1 MDITAALVPEGA
13 HQGRAIGALVMT
25 AFGAIWM
32 ISGANALSLLNWEIW
47 LIVAI
52 LTGLLGLVALLRLQ
66 AARRIPKTP
75 ATASQSKSI
84 QTLRRRFGIIL
95 AFEWVPILLVAFV
108 FGRTGH
114 PDFIL
119 PAIAVIVG
127 LHFIPLAR
135 LFNSPLYYWTGIGF
149 VLVSVADRGLGIDP
163 EDLPHIFDAFYR
175 GRSVIEAQIHG
186 TGLGLSLAKSFA
198 QAAGGNISV
207 VSSPGEGACFTLRLP
222 AAKPVLEAP
231 QQLLAGRTV

>member
-1 MDITAALVPEGA
+1 MSGDDPIPGLYVPKSSWSLYTPSRGYSMGITTALVPAGA

-32 ISGANALSLLNWEIW
+32 ISGATALSLLNWEIW

-52 LTGLLGLVALLRLQ
+52 LTGLLCVAALLELQ
-66 AARRIPKTP
+66 AARRIPTTP

-84 QTLRRRFGIIL
+84 QTRRRRFGIVL
-95 AFEWVPILLVAFV
+95 AFEWVPIFLVAFV
-108 FGRTGH
+108 LGRIGH

-135 LFNSPLYYWTGIGF
+135 LFNCPLYYWTGISF
-149 VLVSVADRGLGIDP
+149 VLVAIGSFAIDP
-163 EDLPHIFDAFYR
+163 LAIRQAITCL
-175 GRSVIEAQIHG
+175 GC
-186 TGLGLSLAKSFA
+186 GLALWLTTA
-198 QAAGGNISV
+198 
-207 VSSPGEGACFTLRLP
+207 
-222 AAKPVLEAP
+222 VLVF
-231 QQLLAGRTV
+231 RK